1 MDGMMRSD
9 SMMTAVMNMI
19 SPAQMKALQRG
30 QLPDAVKRLLKG
42 MQKRMG

>member
-1 MDGMMRSD
+1 MRSD
-9 SMMTAVMNMI
+9 PMMTAVTNMI

-30 QLPDAVKRLLKG
+30 QHLMRVLGLLKG